1 MDISDE
7 IFAGGGEQ
15 EFGLEERSETDELSE
30 DARPLF
36 SDGKDP
42 TGDSLYPAV
51 TAEQLKFSATALGI
65 LGDNVLTSQI

>member
-1 MDISDE
+1 MKAVVSRNL
-7 IFAGGGEQ
+7 FWMS
-15 EFGLEERSETDELSE
+15 ERSEIDELSE
-30 DARPLF
+30 DALPLF

-65 LGDNVLTSQI
+65 LGENVLTSQI